1 MIRQDPVGTTRLAT
15 LVLAHGAGAPMDS
28 PYMELL
34 TEHLLRQGFSVL
46 RFEFPYMATRRNDG
60 RKRPPNPMPQLEKAF
75 LQQLEGLSGPVLIG
89 GKSMGGRVASHIL
102 EQSVAVGAVV
112 FGYPF
117 HPPGK
122 PERLRIGHLHDISKP
137 LLIVQGT
144 RDPFGRQHEVAE
156 YALADR
162 VELVWL
168 HDGEHD
174 LRPTKASGR
183 SQHALIEEA
192 AAAAADFARR
202 LLAP

>member
-1 MIRQDPVGTTRLAT
+1 MLQHPAGSTRLAT

-34 TEHLLRQGFSVL
+34 AAHLLSEGLSVL
-46 RFEFPYMATRRNDG
+46 RFEFPYMAERRNGG
-60 RKRPPNPMPQLEKAF
+60 RKRPPNPMPRLEEAF
-75 LQQLEGLSGPVLIG
+75 RQQLDGVAGPALLG

-102 EQSVAVGAVV
+102 EHSDALGAIA

-122 PERLRIGHLHDISKP
+122 PERLRTEHLQQQGKP
-137 LLIVQGT
+137 ILIVQGT
-144 RDPFGRQHEVAE
+144 RDPFGREHEVAG
-156 YALADR
+156 YGLADS
-162 VELVWL
+162 VEVRWL

-183 SQHALIEEA
+183 SQEDLIA
-192 AAAAADFARR
+192 AAAVEAGLFARR
-202 LLAP
+202 LLRQ